1 MTIKRFNKFGAYY
14 NELSNTV
21 KRRRSLSC
29 PKCIKGHMGIDMTRT
44 KEITVIKAMPKI
56 CRNCGY
62 RTFYSL
68 EGVEVE

>member
-1 MTIKRFNKFGAYY
+1 MRRFKIRKNKPR
-14 NELSNTV
+14 SVV
-21 KRRRSLSC
+21 KFRNIWC
-29 PKCIKGHMGIDMTRT
+29 PKCVKGHMGIDMTRT
-44 KEITVIKAMPKI
+44 REITTVRAMPKV